1 MSNGYDLIVAGA
13 GSAGMPAAIFAARG
27 GARVLQIEADS
38 RVGGTLYWSSGQ
50 ISAAGTR
57 QQAALGIEDSAEE
70 HYQDAQRIA
79 HGGIDPV
86 LGRLATASAAD
97 TLHWLMDL
105 GYELAPETPVAGMV
119 HEPYATRRYVWG
131 HEQAIS
137 ILKVIE
143 PVHRK
148 LVASGAIDLRLQTRM
163 TGLLTSASGAVV
175 GVKAECN
182 GQALE
187 FRGANVALT
196 TGGYAASPEL
206 WNEVTPY
213 PLHSHCNP
221 FSRGEGIIA
230 ARDIGAKIDRTDQF
244 LATFAGF
251 LQNPDD
257 PLSAWFFQLA
267 PAYRAPWEIYVD
279 GQGKR
284 FLREDHPSIHYSETA
299 LLNQPGMRMV
309 IVFDEGVR
317 QNAPGMHVLDKQGR
331 DLRPEFNTHP
341 AFQKAGSIEE
351 LAGRFDIPPQNLAA
365 TVKRYNKSVDSRED
379 PEFNRLFLPRR
390 IERGPFY
397 GIEAV
402 GVTVIS
408 PGGVNIN
415 GDLQVV
421 DESGKPISGLYA
433 AGEILGFTRL
443 SGAAFVGGMSLM
455 PAMSFGRLIGE
466 RTAAGLQARAA

>member
-1 MSNGYDLIVAGA
+1 MSGEYDIIVVGA
-13 GSAGMPAAIFAARG
+13 GSAGMPAAIFAAQG
-27 GARVLQIEADS
+27 GARVLQIEADT

-70 HYQDAQRIA
+70 HYRDAQRIA
-79 HGGIDPV
+79 YGGIDPV
-86 LGRLATASAAD
+86 LGRLATGGAAD

-105 GYELAPETPVAGMV
+105 GLELAPETPVAGMV
-119 HEPYATRRYVWG
+119 HEPYTTRRYVWG

-143 PVHRK
+143 PVHRE
-148 LVASGAIDLRLQTRM
+148 LVASGAIELRLQTRM
-163 TGLLTSASGAVV
+163 TGLLTSASGAVT

-182 GQALE
+182 GEQLE
-187 FRGANVALT
+187 FGAPNVALT
-196 TGGYAASPEL
+196 TGGYAANPEL

-221 FSRGEGIIA
+221 FSRGEGVIA
-230 ARDIGAKIDRTDQF
+230 AREIGARIDHTDQF

-251 LQNPDD
+251 LQDPDD

-284 FLREDHPSIHYSETA
+284 FLREDHPSIHYSETS

-309 IVFDEGVR
+309 IVFDERIR
-317 QNAPGMHVLDKQGR
+317 QNAPSMTVLDKQGR
-331 DLRPEFNTHP
+331 DLSPGFNAHP

-351 LAGRFDIPPQNLAA
+351 LAGRFDIPPENLAE
-365 TVKRYNKSVDSRED
+365 TVKRYNEAVDNHED
-379 PEFNRLFLPRR
+379 PEFDRLFLPRR
-390 IERGPFY
+390 IEHAPFY
-397 GIEAV
+397 GIEAR

-408 PGGVNIN
+408 PGGVKVN

-421 DESGKPISGLYA
+421 DESEKPIGGLYA

-455 PAMSFGRLIGE
+455 PAMTFGRMIGE
-466 RTAAGLQARAA
+466 QTAAQLQARAA